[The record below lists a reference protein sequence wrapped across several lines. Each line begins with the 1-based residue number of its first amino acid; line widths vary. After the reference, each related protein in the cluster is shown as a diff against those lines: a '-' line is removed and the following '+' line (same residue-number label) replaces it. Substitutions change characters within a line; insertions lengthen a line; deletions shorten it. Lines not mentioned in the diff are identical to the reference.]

1 MAKRFLVNIDLSKN
15 QLLNAAIQN
24 LTTAPSSPVLGQIY
38 FNTTD
43 NKLYI
48 NIATGWVDVM
58 GDITSVI
65 AGSGL
70 TGGGTNGD
78 VTLDINVDN
87 ITLEVVGDVL
97 RVKDL
102 GITTSKLGDNA
113 VTTIKISDNNV
124 TLAKLQQINPLRI
137 IGNITG
143 SIANAAE
150 IVVVTD
156 LANASSTNLATAAS
170 IKTYVDN
177 LVGGIGI
184 LKGSW
189 DASSNVFPGISTT
202 NPGDYWYVTV
212 AGTTGGVA
220 FNIGDVIIAKIANPS
235 TTNAANW
242 IQLEVNRDQATTTIL
257 GLVNLATQ
265 TEVNTGADTLK
276 VVTPETLAGRTSTET
291 RTGIAAIATQAEVT
305 TGTDDTKFVT
315 PLKLTTLLDTR
326 VGGYS
331 ASIGNNVLTTF
342 ALTHGLATDNVIV
355 QVYDNTTKEEV
366 ETDIAITSASV
377 VTVTFALAPAT
388 NAYKVVIKK

>member
-1 MAKRFLVNIDLSKN
+1 MAKKFLVNIDLTKN
-15 QLLNAAIQN
+15 QLLNAAVQN

-65 AGSGL
+65 SGSGL

-87 ITLEVVGDVL
+87 VTLEVVGDVL

-124 TLAKLQQINPLRI
+124 TFAKLQQINPLRI

-143 SIANAAE
+143 SVANAAE
-150 IVVVTD
+150 VVVVTD
-156 LANASSTNLATAAS
+156 LANASTTNLATAAS

-177 LVGGIGI
+177 LVGGIGV

-189 DASSNVFPGISTT
+189 DASSNVFPGISTQILEI
-202 NPGDYWYVTV
+202 
-212 AGTTGGVA
+212 TG
-220 FNIGDVIIAKIANPS
+220 
-235 TTNAANW
+235 
-242 IQLEVNRDQATTTIL
+242 IQL
-257 GLVNLATQ
+257 
-265 TEVNTGADTLK
+265 
-276 VVTPETLAGRTSTET
+276 
-291 RTGIAAIATQAEVT
+291 
-305 TGTDDTKFVT
+305 
-315 PLKLTTLLDTR
+315 
-326 VGGYS
+326 
-331 ASIGNNVLTTF
+331 
-342 ALTHGLATDNVIV
+342 
-355 QVYDNTTKEEV
+355 
-366 ETDIAITSASV
+366 
-377 VTVTFALAPAT
+377 
-388 NAYKVVIKK
+388 